1 MCIISPKNKP
11 LEEESPEELSP
22 EGKKYMKFR
31 DLNILFKYRRNM

>member
-22 EGKKYMKFR
+22 EGEKVHEISRSQY
-31 DLNILFKYRRNM
+31 II